1 MNSETGEIRSRA
13 DWGRIFKNTDKKKEN
28 LVPFEEGETVE
39 IKGCSFKVRAI
50 KPAPTNMITLEG
62 IPQER
67 HNERTIL
74 YPG

>member
-1 MNSETGEIRSRA
+1 MNPETGEIRSME
-13 DWGRIFKNTDKKKEN
+13 DWGKMFKATKEN

-62 IPQER
+62 IPKK
-67 HNERTIL
+67 N
-74 YPG
+74 G